1 MRLEVYHS
9 GSSAGKKMNS
19 NQATRRLVPFLFF
32 FLMQNGA
39 VLDKKLGIFLPI
51 FNFSPPTF
59 DFFQSYSLIDPKL
72 LI

>member
-19 NQATRRLVPFLFF
+19 NQATRRLVPFLF